1 MRKIIASANVSLDG
15 VMQGPGGP
23 QEDTSDGFDLGGWS
37 MKFSGA
43 ESGAAVM
50 GMVGTLD
57 KPYDLL
63 LARRTYDIFAG
74 YWPYVP
80 ADNPIGPVFTK
91 ANKYVMTRGSAKLD
105 WANSHRMRSI
115 YNLRKVKAGE
125 GPDIVLW
132 GSSTLYP
139 QLLEANLIDRFQLL
153 ICPIVLGKGKKIF
166 GSISH
171 PVNMK
176 LVSNDATSKGIIM
189 ATYEHKG

>member
-1 MRKIIASANVSLDG
+1 MRKIVASAQVSLDG
-15 VMQGPGGP
+15 VMQGPGGA

-37 MKFSGA
+37 MKFSAA
-43 ESGAAVM
+43 ESGAAIM
-50 GMVGTLD
+50 GVVGTLD

-63 LARRTYDIFAG
+63 LGRKTYDIFAG

-91 ANKYVMTRGSAKLD
+91 ANKYVLTRGSAKLD
-105 WANSHRMRSI
+105 WANSHRMHNI
-115 YNLRKVKAGE
+115 DDLRKVRAGE

-139 QLLEANLIDRFQLL
+139 QLLEANLVDRFLL
-153 ICPIVLGKGKKIF
+153 LTCPIVLGKGKKLF

-176 LVSNDATSKGIIM
+176 LVGNDISSTGVIM
-189 ATYEHKG
+189 ATYEQKA

>member
-1 MRKIIASANVSLDG
+1 MRNIIASAQVSLDG
-15 VMQGPGGP
+15 VMQGPGGA

-37 MKFSGA
+37 MKFSAA
-43 ESGAAVM
+43 ESGAAIM

-63 LARRTYDIFAG
+63 LGRKTYDIFAG

-91 ANKYVMTRGSAKLD
+91 ATKYVLTRGSAKLD
-105 WANSHRMRSI
+105 WPNSHKMRNI
-115 YNLRKVKAGE
+115 DDLRKVKAGE

-139 QLLEANLIDRFQLL
+139 QLLEANLIDRLL
-153 ICPIVLGKGKKIF
+153 LLTCPIVLGKGKKLF
-166 GSISH
+166 GSTSH
-171 PVNMK
+171 AVNMK
-176 LVSNDATSKGIIM
+176 LVSNDISSTGVIM
-189 ATYEHKG
+189 ATYEQEG